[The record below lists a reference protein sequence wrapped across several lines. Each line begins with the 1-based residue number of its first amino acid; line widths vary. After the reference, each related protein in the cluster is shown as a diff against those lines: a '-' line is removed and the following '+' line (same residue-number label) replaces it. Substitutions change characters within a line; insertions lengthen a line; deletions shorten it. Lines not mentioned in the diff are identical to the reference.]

1 MITAASHSGKA
12 EMNEALVS
20 GEMTSSTSKKGALR
34 LLMYGTYTHS
44 IGTTVWE
51 MQSLN
56 MTFYVAVYTLPF
68 FLTNLNFLYRYW
80 TIKSPQRL
88 LLFSSKPFQA
98 ALIAAILSGSL
109 TWYFVLYF
117 FSGGDVNEPATILLR
132 NYYME
137 KFNMP
142 INDGWIVLDYW
153 PNGTLSLRPLFVL
166 LLTDALLLVSF
177 LAAITLSSLTFYH
190 IHTSTIV
197 SEQARKAQ
205 RTVLI
210 ALCVQ
215 TVVPMLCVYVP
226 YINNLNAPF
235 FDVDDVISPETSAS
249 FISAFPLCDA
259 AVIILLMRDDRQG
272 ARRLVCGAAGK
283 KGMVVNSKVFTST
296 VAPTALK
303 QYGPKTV

>member
-80 TIKSPQRL
+80 TIKRYTH
-88 LLFSSKPFQA
+88 SSATTASILFQA
-98 ALIAAILSGSL
+98 ISSGANRCYSL
-109 TWYFVLYF
+109 
-117 FSGGDVNEPATILLR
+117 G
-132 NYYME
+132 
-137 KFNMP
+137 KF
-142 INDGWIVLDYW
+142 DL